1 MFKFRKIEM
10 QRTAVAA
17 VGALVLTT
25 TFVGAAVA
33 PASVPANGCLPLT
46 CASISQFSDL
56 ANA

>member
-1 MFKFRKIEM
+1 MLRFDKIEL
-10 QRTAVAA
+10 QRMAAAA

-33 PASVPANGCLPLT
+33 PASVPASDCIVVSCVGG
-46 CASISQFSDL
+46 SQFSDL